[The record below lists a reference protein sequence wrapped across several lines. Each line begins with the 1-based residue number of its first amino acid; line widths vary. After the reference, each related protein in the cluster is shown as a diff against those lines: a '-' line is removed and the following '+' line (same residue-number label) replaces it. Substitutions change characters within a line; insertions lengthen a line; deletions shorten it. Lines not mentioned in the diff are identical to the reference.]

1 MIPGKSFKV
10 VGIRDGKKMVWSTT
24 SAPRE
29 PAFAKEKELKTWG
42 LTVRDF
48 TLMSSLE
55 ARRSDKEGAQVH
67 SVNRGGPSAS
77 AKPRLYPGDV
87 IVKVGNRR
95 IRSVKDLLR
104 ITHEIT
110 RGKNEPIPTLITL
123 ERDLAHLLTVVSI
136 GPEAEENQPLQ
147 AWKPWLGISTQVLTK
162 DLSQAL
168 ELPRT
173 TKGIRIIQVFPETPA
188 EKAGLQAGDL
198 LFRID
203 GQIIMAYRTE
213 DIEVFGNMVKEYKT
227 DATIRLTGF
236 RSGSPL
242 DLNVT
247 LDKRP
252 PPANE
257 LPKYEE
263 ETFEFT
269 VRELSFSDRVLARLE
284 KDQSGLSVDNVESA
298 GWAALAGLMQGD
310 LLLEIEGI
318 AINQVNEFEKQMND
332 ITRKKPK
339 QIVFFVRRGIH
350 TLFLELEPDWDN
362 E

>member
-1 MIPGKSFKV
+1 
-10 VGIRDGKKMVWSTT
+10 
-24 SAPRE
+24 
-29 PAFAKEKELKTWG
+29 
-42 LTVRDF
+42 
-48 TLMSSLE
+48 
-55 ARRSDKEGAQVH
+55 
-67 SVNRGGPSAS
+67 
-77 AKPRLYPGDV
+77 
-87 IVKVGNRR
+87 
-95 IRSVKDLLR
+95 
-104 ITHEIT
+104 
-110 RGKNEPIPTLITL
+110 
-123 ERDLAHLLTVVSI
+123 
-136 GPEAEENQPLQ
+136 
-147 AWKPWLGISTQVLTK
+147 
-162 DLSQAL
+162 
-168 ELPRT
+168 
-173 TKGIRIIQVFPETPA
+173 
-188 EKAGLQAGDL
+188 
-198 LFRID
+198 
-203 GQIIMAYRTE
+203 
-213 DIEVFGNMVKEYKT
+213 MVKEYKT

-284 KDQSGLSVDNVESA
+284 KEQSGLSVDNVESA